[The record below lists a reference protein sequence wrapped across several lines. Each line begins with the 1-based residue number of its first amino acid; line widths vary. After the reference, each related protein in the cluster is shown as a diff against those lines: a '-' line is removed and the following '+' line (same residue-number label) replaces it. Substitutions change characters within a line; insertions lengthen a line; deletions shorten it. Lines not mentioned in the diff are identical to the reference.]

1 MGKPT
6 IRIGENKGADQF
18 RSYCE
23 ADQRLCF
30 RYTDSTIPL
39 LSKSKNFQAG
49 LCRTWLEPK
58 LLFFSRTGSFH
69 LHIFPLYFS
78 CDVCWNE
85 KVMGGDDVVTD
96 LVMPFD
102 PLAESN
108 DDDTLVG

>member
-1 MGKPT
+1 MNVQP
-6 IRIGENKGADQF
+6 
-18 RSYCE
+18 
-23 ADQRLCF
+23 
-30 RYTDSTIPL
+30 
-39 LSKSKNFQAG
+39 G
-49 LCRTWLEPK
+49 LCWTWWEPK
-58 LLFFSRTGSFH
+58 LLGVFFTHKLIRILHVFH
-69 LHIFPLYFS
+69 LYFS